1 MAIREKDYYLGIDV
15 GGQSIKFGILNNDRI
30 IVKNKVKTPQTLESF
45 IFKLKEIIKDYKKD
59 FHLTGIGIGL
69 PGVFDIKTGIMHD
82 AVHMKFINGHNFYK
96 SFSEYKENIFFDND
110 ANFATLGQYL
120 LLPDKNKFKNVLFL
134 TLGSGVGTGIIIDS
148 KLYRG
153 ERGYIEGG
161 HVIVEPEGVKCNCGS
176 WGCLETIVSVEGLL
190 RMYKEIKG
198 ENVNSTNEI
207 LKRAENGEK
216 EALEVYD
223 KFGYYLGIGITSMYN
238 LISPELII
246 LGGGLSYH
254 HKFFLSKTIETIKIR
269 SYIYKYSNLKIRI
282 SELGN
287 DAGIIGAASFSMLSM
302 NKKSKNNI

>member
-1 MAIREKDYYLGIDV
+1 MTMIKKEYYLGIDV
-15 GGQSIKFGILNNDRI
+15 GGQNIKYGIWDKNI
-30 IVKNKVKTPQTLESF
+30 IIDKNKLKTPQTLNEF
-45 IFKLKEIIKDYKKD
+45 ISELKKIIKDYQKN

-82 AVHMKFINGHNFYK
+82 AVHMKFINGHNFYE

-134 TLGSGVGTGIIIDS
+134 TLGSGVGTGIIIDG

-198 ENVNSTNEI
+198 ELLYNTNEI
-207 LKRAENGEK
+207 LKRAENGEE
-216 EALEVYD
+216 EALKVYE

-254 HKFFLSKTIETIKIR
+254 NKFFLSKTIDTIKIR
-269 SYIYKYSNLKIRI
+269 SYIYKYSNLNIRV

-287 DAGIIGAASFSMLSM
+287 DAGIIGAASFSMISL
-302 NKKSKNNI
+302 NKKNKL